1 MQINL
6 NCPKCI
12 VQFCFAESFSWKQES
27 QNPVRVI
34 IGHNVSLKWS
44 YTLSVGE
51 NIVSIAFGREEG
63 SKREEKGIG
72 VLHSASKASVYK
84 PYKGHMTFLKQNE
97 SSTLIIFKVNA
108 SDETK
113 YFCRITTDQGSKKDA
128 TFLVI
133 LGE

>member
-1 MQINL
+1 M
-6 NCPKCI
+6 
-12 VQFCFAESFSWKQES
+12 
-27 QNPVRVI
+27 
-34 IGHNVSLKWS
+34 KWS
-44 YTLSVGE
+44 YTLNVGE

-63 SKREEKGIG
+63 SQRKEKDIG
-72 VLHSASKASVYK
+72 VLNPAGKASVYK

-108 SDETK
+108 SDETQ
-113 YFCRITTDQGSKKDA
+113 YFCNITTDQGSKKDV